1 MTAINLSGIQSI
13 SVPTDIKV
21 GDEVTVLHDSKNP
34 YQSPNEPA
42 LIVKHEGRPIG
53 FIPVLSTIE
62 RYIAQ
67 AREENNLKQY
77 EYHSSR
83 KAAASAVRYA
93 LENDMFRNHLIPIG
107 KICRLQVD
115 EDSGKVLSVSVMFNY
130 M

>member
-13 SVPTDIKV
+13 SVPTDIQV
-21 GDEVTVLHDSKNP
+21 GDEVTVLHDSENP
-34 YQSPNEPA
+34 YQSPSEPA

-53 FIPVLSTIE
+53 FIPVISTIE
-62 RYIAQ
+62 RYMAE
-67 AREENNLKQY
+67 AREENNLKKY
-77 EYHSSR
+77 EFHTSR
-83 KAAASAVRYA
+83 KAAASAVRHE
-93 LENDMFRNHLIPIG
+93 LESDMFRNHITPIG